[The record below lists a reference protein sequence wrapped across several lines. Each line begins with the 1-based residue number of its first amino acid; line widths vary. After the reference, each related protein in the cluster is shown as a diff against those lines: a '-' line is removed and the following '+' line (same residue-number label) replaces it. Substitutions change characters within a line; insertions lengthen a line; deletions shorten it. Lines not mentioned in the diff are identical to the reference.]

1 MPNTHTRLRE
11 AKPPCTKQSLVYEN
25 ICSLCNKGARSN
37 KEVEQDNPNTPS
49 IYVGETSR
57 SIKERGAEH
66 YKAADKKT
74 QENHMYRHQLL
85 EHGGMEPEFVLR
97 AVKYHRT
104 ALERQL
110 GEAVRIRR
118 RGGHTGLWTLG
129 R

>member
-1 MPNTHTRLRE
+1 M
-11 AKPPCTKQSLVYEN
+11 
-25 ICSLCNKGARSN
+25 
-37 KEVEQDNPNTPS
+37 EQDNPNTPS

-97 AVKYHRT
+97 AVKYHTT
-104 ALERQL
+104 ALDRQL
-110 GEAVRIRR
+110 EETVRIRR
-118 RGGHTGLWTLG
+118 RGGVRVLYSTQKVSIADVGYQG
-129 R
+129 